1 MAQVVCRKRMK
12 IALKVENL
20 QLVDI
25 RLQTERNRF
34 LKGGENMKVA
44 ESEEKAV
51 YLQGAFLFVF
61 CLILN

>member
-1 MAQVVCRKRMK
+1 MARVVCRKRMK

-51 YLQGAFLFVF
+51 HLQGAF
-61 CLILN
+61 

>member
-1 MAQVVCRKRMK
+1 MK

-51 YLQGAFLFVF
+51 HLQALFDLYFV
-61 CLILN
+61 